1 MNNCFLVNIFILRM
15 FYGAIVDGSSSSGRT
30 GPSPP
35 RMLRRSVVGP
45 LGVRKD
51 YVYWIASQ
59 ETGGLAVN
67 YSVKLCTNDSVD
79 ADHNHYSCKW
89 SSNPQCQP
97 TNILS
102 ANKEFSCVLEK
113 KDFFSGI
120 GEFGDY
126 TICVVASNEVGTAKS
141 CIFAPYIGRHLATP
155 LPPTDF
161 SVLKEQTGD
170 VRVKWKLD
178 PVYSRHNT
186 LIIVKVTYHAE
197 NKANKTKK
205 VKQKTTFTI
214 VKELEANTKYCFYVT
229 LQILTP
235 DEKLSV
241 PSNVLGPKCV
251 RTPAARPINP
261 PVVQLDHSVRFP
273 DDESLRNVTVEW
285 TPVNQSSWKGTPGQY
300 VLYTKYRL
308 LSRKHLFKGNRT
320 HNISASLNRTLLQR
334 LNSADSYNVYIQLC
348 NKEGKCSSRGSP
360 YEIKPLQDSSSKA
373 SKEGG
378 FTAAQKG
385 SIVGAVIVG
394 VLAAGVVLYLLVNFR
409 KNRMENASRIPLS
422 ELVTLDNP
430 TDLHEYN
437 MVNQAEHNYSAL
449 YAYTGCKESHF

>member
-1 MNNCFLVNIFILRM
+1 M

-45 LGVRKD
+45 LGDRKE
-51 YVYWIASQ
+51 YVYWTASQ

-67 YSVKLCTNDSVD
+67 YSVKLCINES
-79 ADHNHYSCKW
+79 SCKW
-89 SSNPQCQP
+89 SSNSQCQP

-113 KDFFSGI
+113 KVLFSGI
-120 GEFGDY
+120 GEFENY

-141 CIFAPYIGRHLATP
+141 CIFAPYVKTGLATP

-161 SVLKEQTGD
+161 SVLPEQTGD
-170 VRVKWKLD
+170 ARVKWNLSS
-178 PVYSRHNT
+178 VYSRYNT
-186 LIIVKVTYHAE
+186 LVKVIYHAE
-197 NKANKTKK
+197 NKANKTKE
-205 VKQKTTFTI
+205 VTQKFTI
-214 VKELEANTKYCFYVT
+214 VTELEANTKYCFYVMLQT
-229 LQILTP
+229 LTS
-235 DEKLSV
+235 DEKLSA

-251 RTPAARPINP
+251 WTPAARPINP

-273 DDESLRNVTVEW
+273 DDKSLRNVTVEW
-285 TPVNQSSWKGTPGQY
+285 MPVKQSSWKGTPGQY
-300 VLYTKYRL
+300 VLYTEYPL
-308 LSRKHLFKGNRT
+308 LSGKDLLKGKRT
-320 HNISASLNRTLLQR
+320 YNVSASSNRTLLQR

-360 YEIKPLQDSSSKA
+360 YEIKPLQDSSSQA

-378 FTAAQKG
+378 FTAAQIG

-394 VLAAGVVLYLLVNFR
+394 VLAAGVCLYLLFNFR
-409 KNRMENASRIPLS
+409 KNRKKENASRIPLS
-422 ELVTLDNP
+422 KLVTLDNP

-449 YAYTGCKESHF
+449 YAYTGCRESHF

>member
-1 MNNCFLVNIFILRM
+1 M

-51 YVYWIASQ
+51 YVYWTASQ

-102 ANKEFSCVLEK
+102 ANKEFSCFLEK

-126 TICVVASNEVGTAKS
+126 TICVVASNEVGTAES

-155 LPPTDF
+155 LPPTDL

-186 LIIVKVTYHAE
+186 CHIVNVTYHAE
-197 NKANKTKK
+197 NQANKTKE
-205 VKQKTTFTI
+205 VTQKTTFII

-235 DEKLSV
+235 DEKLSA

-251 RTPAARPINP
+251 WTPAARPINP

-394 VLAAGVVLYLLVNFR
+394 VLAAGAGLYLLFNFR

-422 ELVTLDNP
+422 ELVTLDKPIN
-430 TDLHEYN
+430 LHEYN
-437 MVNQAEHNYSAL
+437 MANQAEHNYSAL

>member
-45 LGVRKD
+45 LGVRKW

-67 YSVKLCTNDSVD
+67 YSVKLCTNDS
-79 ADHNHYSCKW
+79 SCKW
-89 SSNPQCQP
+89 SNNSQCKP

-113 KDFFSGI
+113 KVFFSGI

-126 TICVVASNEVGTAKS
+126 TICVVASNEVGTAES
-141 CIFAPYIGRHLATP
+141 CIFAPYIGRNLATP

-178 PVYSRHNT
+178 PVYSGHNT

-197 NKANKTKK
+197 NKANKTKE
-205 VKQKTTFTI
+205 VTQKTTFTI

-235 DEKLSV
+235 DEKLSA

>member
-1 MNNCFLVNIFILRM
+1 M
-15 FYGAIVDGSSSSGRT
+15 FFGAIVDGSSSSGRT

-51 YVYWIASQ
+51 YVYWTASQ

-67 YSVKLCTNDSVD
+67 YSVKLCINDS
-79 ADHNHYSCKW
+79 SCKW
-89 SSNPQCQP
+89 SNNSQCKP

-113 KDFFSGI
+113 KVLFLSI
-120 GEFGDY
+120 GEFGNY
-126 TICVVASNEVGTAKS
+126 TICVVASNEVGTVES
-141 CIFAPYIGRHLATP
+141 CIFAPVVENGLATP

-161 SVLKEQTGD
+161 SVLTEQTGD
-170 VRVKWKLD
+170 VRVKWELD
-178 PVYSRHNT
+178 SAYSRCNT
-186 LIIVKVTYHAE
+186 LVKVTYHAE
-197 NKANKTKK
+197 NKANKTKE
-205 VKQKTTFTI
+205 VTTKTKFTI

-229 LQILTP
+229 LQTLTSH
-235 DEKLSV
+235 EKLSA
-241 PSNVLGPKCV
+241 PSNVRGPKCV

-261 PVVQLDHSVRFP
+261 PVVQLDNSVRFP
-273 DDESLRNVTVEW
+273 DDKSLRNVTVEW
-285 TPVNQSSWKGTPGQY
+285 TPVKQSSWKGTPGQY
-300 VLYTKYRL
+300 VLYIEYPL
-308 LSRKHLFKGNRT
+308 LSRKDLLKGKHTYNV
-320 HNISASLNRTLLQR
+320 SASSNRTLLQR

-348 NKEGKCSSRGSP
+348 NKEGKCSFRGSP
-360 YEIKPLQDSSSKA
+360 YEIKPLQDSSSQA

-394 VLAAGVVLYLLVNFR
+394 VLAAGAGLFLLFNFR

-430 TDLHEYN
+430 INLHEYN
-437 MVNQAEHNYSAL
+437 MANQAEHNYSAL

>member
-1 MNNCFLVNIFILRM
+1 MNNCFLVNIFILCM
-15 FYGAIVDGSSSSGRT
+15 FYGAIVDRSSSSGRT

-35 RMLRRSVVGP
+35 QMLRRSVVGP
-45 LGVRKD
+45 LGVRKW

-89 SSNPQCQP
+89 SSNPQCQT

-126 TICVVASNEVGTAKS
+126 TICVVASNEVGTAES

-170 VRVKWKLD
+170 VRVKWELD
-178 PVYSRHNT
+178 PVYSRDNT
-186 LIIVKVTYHAE
+186 LVKVTYHAE
-197 NKANKTKK
+197 NKANKTKE
-205 VKQKTTFTI
+205 VTTKTKFTI

-229 LQILTP
+229 LQNKILTP
-235 DEKLSV
+235 DEKLSA

-285 TPVNQSSWKGTPGQY
+285 TPVKQSSWKGTPGQY
-300 VLYTKYRL
+300 VLYTEYRL
-308 LSRKHLFKGNRT
+308 LSRKDLLKGKRT
-320 HNISASLNRTLLQR
+320 YNVSASSNRTLLQR

-348 NKEGKCSSRGSP
+348 NKEGKCSFRGSP
-360 YEIKPLQDSSSKA
+360 YEIKPLQDSSSQA

-394 VLAAGVVLYLLVNFR
+394 VLAAGVGLYLLFNFR
-409 KNRMENASRIPLS
+409 RNRMENASRIPLS
-422 ELVTLDNP
+422 ELVTLDKPIN
-430 TDLHEYN
+430 LHEYN
-437 MVNQAEHNYSAL
+437 MANQAEHNYSAL
-449 YAYTGCKESHF
+449 YAYTECKESHF

>member
-1 MNNCFLVNIFILRM
+1 M

-113 KDFFSGI
+113 TVFFSDFA
-120 GEFGDY
+120 EFGNY
-126 TICVVASNEVGTAKS
+126 TICVVASNEVGTA
-141 CIFAPYIGRHLATP
+141 
-155 LPPTDF
+155 
-161 SVLKEQTGD
+161 E
-170 VRVKWKLD
+170 LD
-178 PVYSRHNT
+178 PVYSRYNT

-197 NKANKTKK
+197 NKANKTKE
-205 VKQKTTFTI
+205 VTQKTTFTI
-214 VKELEANTKYCFYVT
+214 VKELEASTKYCFYVT
-229 LQILTP
+229 LQTLTS
-235 DEKLSV
+235 DEKLSA

-251 RTPAARPINP
+251 WTPAARPINP

-285 TPVNQSSWKGTPGQY
+285 MPVKQSSWKGTPGQY
-300 VLYTKYRL
+300 VLYTEYRL
-308 LSRKHLFKGNRT
+308 LSRKHLSKGNHT
-320 HNISASLNRTLLQR
+320 YNISASSNRTLLQR

-348 NKEGKCSSRGSP
+348 NKEGKCSFRGSP
-360 YEIKPLQDSSSKA
+360 YEIKPLQDSSSQA

-385 SIVGAVIVG
+385 SIVGAVIIG
-394 VLAAGVVLYLLVNFR
+394 VLAAGVGLYLLFNFR
-409 KNRMENASRIPLS
+409 KNRMEDASRIPLD

-430 TDLHEYN
+430 ADLHEYN

>member
-79 ADHNHYSCKW
+79 ADDNHYSCKW

-113 KDFFSGI
+113 TVFFSDFA
-120 GEFGDY
+120 EFGSY
-126 TICVVASNEVGTAKS
+126 TICVVASNEVGTAES

-155 LPPTDF
+155 LPPTDL
-161 SVLKEQTGD
+161 SVLTEQTGD

-178 PVYSRHNT
+178 PVYSCHNT

-205 VKQKTTFTI
+205 VTQKTTFTI

-235 DEKLSV
+235 DEKLSA

-430 TDLHEYN
+430 TDLQEYN

>member
-1 MNNCFLVNIFILRM
+1 M
-15 FYGAIVDGSSSSGRT
+15 FFGAIVDGSSSSGRT

-45 LGVRKD
+45 LGVRKW

-79 ADHNHYSCKW
+79 TDHNHYSCKW

-102 ANKEFSCVLEK
+102 ANKEFSCFLEK
-113 KDFFSGI
+113 KDFFLGI

-126 TICVVASNEVGTAKS
+126 TICVVASNEVETAES

-155 LPPTDF
+155 LPPTDL
-161 SVLKEQTGD
+161 SVLTEQTGD

-178 PVYSRHNT
+178 PVYSHHNT

-205 VKQKTTFTI
+205 VTQKTTFTI

-235 DEKLSV
+235 DEKLSA

-285 TPVNQSSWKGTPGQY
+285 TPVKQSSWKGTPGQY

-437 MVNQAEHNYSAL
+437 MANQAEHNYSAL

>member
-1 MNNCFLVNIFILRM
+1 M
-15 FYGAIVDGSSSSGRT
+15 FFGAIVDGSSSSGRT

-113 KDFFSGI
+113 TVFFSDF
-120 GEFGDY
+120 GEFGNY
-126 TICVVASNEVGTAKS
+126 TICVVASNEVGTA
-141 CIFAPYIGRHLATP
+141 
-155 LPPTDF
+155 
-161 SVLKEQTGD
+161 E
-170 VRVKWKLD
+170 LD
-178 PVYSRHNT
+178 PVYSRYNT

-197 NKANKTKK
+197 NKANKTKE
-205 VKQKTTFTI
+205 VTQKTTFTI
-214 VKELEANTKYCFYVT
+214 VKELEASTKYCFYVT
-229 LQILTP
+229 LQTLTS
-235 DEKLSV
+235 DEKLSA

-251 RTPAARPINP
+251 WTPAARPINP

-285 TPVNQSSWKGTPGQY
+285 MPVKQSSWKGTPGQY
-300 VLYTKYRL
+300 VLYTEYRL
-308 LSRKHLFKGNRT
+308 LSRKHLSKGNHT
-320 HNISASLNRTLLQR
+320 YNISASSNRTLLQR

-360 YEIKPLQDSSSKA
+360 YEIKPLQDSSSQA

-385 SIVGAVIVG
+385 SIVGAVIIG
-394 VLAAGVVLYLLVNFR
+394 VLAAGVGLYLLFNFR

-422 ELVTLDNP
+422 ELVTLDKP
-430 TDLHEYN
+430 TNLHEYN
-437 MVNQAEHNYSAL
+437 MANQAEHNYSAL
-449 YAYTGCKESHF
+449 YTYTGCKESHF

>member
-1 MNNCFLVNIFILRM
+1 M
-15 FYGAIVDGSSSSGRT
+15 FFGAIVDGSSSSGRT

-45 LGVRKD
+45 LGVRKW

-67 YSVKLCTNDSVD
+67 YSVKLCINDS
-79 ADHNHYSCKW
+79 SCKW
-89 SSNPQCQP
+89 SNNSQCKP

-113 KDFFSGI
+113 KVLFLSI
-120 GEFGDY
+120 GEFGNY
-126 TICVVASNEVGTAKS
+126 TICVVASNEVGTAES
-141 CIFAPYIGRHLATP
+141 CIFAPVVENGLATP

-170 VRVKWKLD
+170 VRVKWELD
-178 PVYSRHNT
+178 SAYSRDNT
-186 LIIVKVTYHAE
+186 LVKVTYHAE
-197 NKANKTKK
+197 NKANKTKE
-205 VKQKTTFTI
+205 VTTKTKFTI

-229 LQILTP
+229 LQTLTSH
-235 DEKLSV
+235 EKLSA
-241 PSNVLGPKCV
+241 PSNVRGPKCV

-261 PVVQLDHSVRFP
+261 PVVQLDNSVRFP
-273 DDESLRNVTVEW
+273 DDKSLRNVTVEW
-285 TPVNQSSWKGTPGQY
+285 TPVKQSSWKGTPGQY

-308 LSRKHLFKGNRT
+308 LSHKHLSKGNHT
-320 HNISASLNRTLLQR
+320 YNISASSNRTLLQR
-334 LNSADSYNVYIQLC
+334 LNSADSYNVYIQLR
-348 NKEGKCSSRGSP
+348 NKEGKYSFIGSP
-360 YEIKPLQDSSSKA
+360 YEIKPLQDSSSQA

-394 VLAAGVVLYLLVNFR
+394 VLAAGAGLYLLFNFR

-437 MVNQAEHNYSAL
+437 MANQAEHNYSAL
-449 YAYTGCKESHF
+449 YAYTECKESHF